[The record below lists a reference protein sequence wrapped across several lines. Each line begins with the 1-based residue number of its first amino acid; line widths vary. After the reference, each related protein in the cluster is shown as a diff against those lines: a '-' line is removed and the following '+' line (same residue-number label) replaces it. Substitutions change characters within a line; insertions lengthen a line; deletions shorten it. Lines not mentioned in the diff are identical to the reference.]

1 MSEERILKSIAP
13 PPGGWQRLV
22 ARRDAG
28 RPDEGLRLPLMTAA
42 VLALV
47 AFLLRPQ
54 SPQEIQLPW
63 NSARLLAQPSEGVGL
78 QRVGGAQVT
87 VIPSGDP
94 RVRLY
99 WIQPRTTPQGP

>member
-1 MSEERILKSIAP
+1 MSEERILEAISP
-13 PPGGWQRLV
+13 PAGGWQRLA

-28 RPDEGLRLPLMTAA
+28 RREEGLGLPLITAA
-42 VLALV
+42 VLALA

-54 SPQEIQLPW
+54 SSPEIQLPW

-78 QRVGGAQVT
+78 QRVGGAEVT
-87 VIPSGDP
+87 LIPSGDP

-99 WIQPRTTPQGP
+99 WIEPRTTPQGP